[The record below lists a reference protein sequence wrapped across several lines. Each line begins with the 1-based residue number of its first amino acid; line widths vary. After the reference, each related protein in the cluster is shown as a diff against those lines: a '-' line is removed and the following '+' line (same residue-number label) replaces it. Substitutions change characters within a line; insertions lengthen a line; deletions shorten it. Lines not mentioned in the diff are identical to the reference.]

1 MRVRVFLNGKW
12 VDGTN
17 TFFGEN
23 PSIEING
30 VRTYVEY
37 KYISVGEMSADQLN
51 AMGDW
56 HLTKNKKIGFG
67 DWGNCLDP
75 MYNWEVTEVEDPT
88 VEDLHEKLVH
98 NTKVMLDVIIN
109 SNNITLINRKDSFI
123 NEIREAMDLTNEPG
137 IAERIQ
143 KALNKMTEANNWY
156 FIQTLI
162 K

>member
-1 MRVRVFLNGKW
+1 M
-12 VDGTN
+12 
-17 TFFGEN
+17 
-23 PSIEING
+23 
-30 VRTYVEY
+30 Y
-37 KYISVGEMSADQLN
+37 ADQLN

-109 SNNITLINRKDSFI
+109 SDNITLINRKDSFI